1 MSFWETAG
9 KIVGTVGK
17 SVANSVSNYSA
28 EYSSSRDS
36 YGDRYSR
43 MSDSQLKQ
51 EYKNLKE
58 NTPHMNAYQSG
69 RVSALA
75 AELKSRGYGN

>member
-9 KIVGTVGK
+9 KVVGTVGK

-58 NTPHMNAYQSG
+58 NYTAGARNNG

-75 AELKSRGYGN
+75 SELKSRGYGN